1 MQWRTH
7 PSHDN
12 SMQMTTK
19 FERVPGGNFRTFRC
33 LWCASLVG
41 KSKRGESHYMML
53 FGYICHPKNKL
64 VVILMMCWVS
74 AEHLL
79 CE

>member
-1 MQWRTH
+1 MQRKIH

-12 SMQMTTK
+12 SMQMM
-19 FERVPGGNFRTFRC
+19 PGLSLCPGNLRTFRC

-41 KSKRGESHYMML
+41 KSKGSESHYMML

-64 VVILMMCWVS
+64 VVILMMYWVS
-74 AEHLL
+74 AEHLP
-79 CE
+79 CK